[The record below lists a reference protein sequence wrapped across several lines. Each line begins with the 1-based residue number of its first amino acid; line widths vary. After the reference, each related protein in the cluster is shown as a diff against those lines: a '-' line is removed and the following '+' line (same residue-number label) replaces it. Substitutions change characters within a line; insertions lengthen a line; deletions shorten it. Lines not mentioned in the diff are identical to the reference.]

1 MRIART
7 ITTTLAAVALAG
19 GASLVAVAS
28 TEVHT
33 PSPTTVSLQQYSAQ
47 AEPAEDDPRFD
58 CRKHG
63 NRVCAFYLDP
73 KPSDANHAQVK
84 YLIHWPTGVV
94 KDARHWLAPM
104 TADGKFTRR

>member
-7 ITTTLAAVALAG
+7 ITTTLAAIALAG
-19 GASLVAVAS
+19 GASLVAAAN
-28 TEVHT
+28 VHT
-33 PSPTTVSLQQYSAQ
+33 VPSPTTVSLQQYSAK
-47 AEPAEDDPRFD
+47 AEPAEDDPGFD

-63 NRVCAFYLDP
+63 NRVCVFYLDP
-73 KPSDANHAQVK
+73 KPSDANHAEVK

-104 TADGKFTRR
+104 TADGEFTRR